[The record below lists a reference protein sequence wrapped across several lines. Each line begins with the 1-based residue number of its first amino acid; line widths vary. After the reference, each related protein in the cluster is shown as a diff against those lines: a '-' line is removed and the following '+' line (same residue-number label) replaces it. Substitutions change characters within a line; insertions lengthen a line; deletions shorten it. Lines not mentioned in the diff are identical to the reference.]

1 MYIVIVDER
10 QVVNALVTQD
20 SNILN
25 KILHHACVETSG
37 SVTIAHFTADWFPTL
52 GELTQ
57 YLGQVPESVNPDTTW
72 SCS

>member
-1 MYIVIVDER
+1 MYIVIVDKQ

-20 SNILN
+20 NSILN
-25 KILHHACVETSG
+25 KIMTHACVETSG
-37 SVTIAHFTADWFPTL
+37 SVIVAHFTADWFPTL

-72 SCS
+72 GCS